1 LLVAIVGAFAIALAV
16 AVTAFSFLLGG
27 RLDASATALARAEA
41 EAELSSLEIVDG
53 VLLAPA
59 APDDGTTTSRV
70 WVFAGSRVLVDPNA
84 PSAVEE
90 AARSLAG
97 GPARSLDIGEE
108 TRLFSLPI
116 IDNGTRQ
123 GTVVSAVSLRPY
135 EETGQ
140 TALVGAIVLALLLLG
155 AVFVLSRWLLGH
167 ALQPVSKMT
176 EDAAAW
182 SEHDLDRRFDLGEPH
197 DELTRLAST
206 LDDLLERSAAS
217 LRYEQRLTA
226 ELSHELR
233 TPLTRISG
241 QAELMLRRE
250 RSPEDYRVA
259 LAAIRRNAEQ
269 MTRTVEALVAAARQ
283 EAGLA
288 RTTSDAR
295 DAVEAAVRT
304 VREMGTTMDLRVAL
318 PREPARV
325 AADEELVERMVQPLL
340 DNAVRYGRSAI
351 DVSLVRNGAYALV
364 RVVDDGPGVAEHEQL
379 LIFEP
384 GVRGTGAIAA
394 SDGAGLGLSLAR
406 RLARS
411 AGGEI
416 TATAGNGGGDFT
428 LRLPLTR

>member
-1 LLVAIVGAFAIALAV
+1 MRRPRLGVRTRLLVAIVGAFAIALAV

-27 RLDASATALARAEA
+27 RLDASATALARAET

-70 WVFAGSRVLVDPNA
+70 WVFAGSRVLEDPNA

-90 AARSLAG
+90 AARSLVG

-197 DELTRLAST
+197 ERRRQPSAGTEAQPGEIRKTTGVLLPAAEIAVGRRL
-206 LDDLLERSAAS
+206 
-217 LRYEQRLTA
+217 
-226 ELSHELR
+226 
-233 TPLTRISG
+233 
-241 QAELMLRRE
+241 
-250 RSPEDYRVA
+250 SPRD
-259 LAAIRRNAEQ
+259 
-269 MTRTVEALVAAARQ
+269 
-283 EAGLA
+283 GLA
-288 RTTSDAR
+288 
-295 DAVEAAVRT
+295 
-304 VREMGTTMDLRVAL
+304 VAC
-318 PREPARV
+318 
-325 AADEELVERMVQPLL
+325 Q
-340 DNAVRYGRSAI
+340 
-351 DVSLVRNGAYALV
+351 
-364 RVVDDGPGVAEHEQL
+364 
-379 LIFEP
+379 
-384 GVRGTGAIAA
+384 
-394 SDGAGLGLSLAR
+394 
-406 RLARS
+406 
-411 AGGEI
+411 
-416 TATAGNGGGDFT
+416 
-428 LRLPLTR
+428 